1 MAAATILVIE
11 GDEAVRAH
19 LGTLL
24 SDEGFQVAVAA
35 DGREAMSLL
44 IKGTQPSLIL
54 LAMLL
59 PNEDGWSFMA
69 KRRRNPDLAAVP
81 VIIVTGLTIASDEW
95 ARSLGAVA
103 LLRKPVDPTR
113 LLELVQRYCSA

>member
-11 GDEAVRAH
+11 GDDAVRAH

-24 SDEGFQVAVAA
+24 SDEGFQVALAA

-44 IKGTQPSLIL
+44 KGTQPSLIL

-59 PNEDGWSFMA
+59 PNEDGWSFMT

-103 LLRKPVDPTR
+103 LLRKPVDPAR